1 MKTLK
6 TVIVCLF
13 VSFLSAAALAEP
25 ASSTGTPCP
34 LSTAGQAEPVDINTA
49 DAKTLAAKL
58 NGVGPKSAEAIVAYR
73 TKHGPFKRV
82 EDLDNV
88 KGIGKKT
95 IEKNRANIVVGGVK

>member
-1 MKTLK
+1 MKMIK
-6 TVIVCLF
+6 AIVVSLF
-13 VSFLSAAALAEP
+13 LSFLSAAAV
-25 ASSTGTPCP
+25 
-34 LSTAGQAEPVDINTA
+34 AEPVDINTA

-82 EDLDNV
+82 EDLDKV

-95 IEKNRANIVVGGVK
+95 IEKNRANMTAGGVK

>member
-1 MKTLK
+1 MKMIK
-6 TVIVCLF
+6 AIVVSLF
-13 VSFLSAAALAEP
+13 LSFLSAAAV
-25 ASSTGTPCP
+25 
-34 LSTAGQAEPVDINTA
+34 AEPVDINTA

-82 EDLDNV
+82 EDLHKV

-95 IEKNRANIVVGGVK
+95 IEKNRANMTAGGVK